1 MNLAEEMY
9 TPVRSNVLSLLQPA
23 FLQIS
28 AVCFLGIK
36 FNQVTHFASP
46 DNVTTLPGTLP
57 SLLFSLARYGHLRGF
72 LTDEIHGQ
80 TLTPAPFTNLYFG
93 AIMPRNLARNFFKRK
108 YERSWKSQC
117 TSQGRLFYHLS
128 CQVHRIKTYNG
139 GRKSHSSPYMNKH
152 TQTIN
157 IYTLTFKDSVAR
169 AAYWLTKQSPTLPT
183 ASYSNTARD
192 QFCLIGWNHVTMIL
206 VFTQL
211 VSCGVCMG
219 YSIQIQKKRKEM
231 GRTLHQNPPL
241 GHTQCHSQ
249 GVGGN
254 QWEMLYWLGMG
265 GGIWHRRNA
274 AVPLWIFFSTR
285 CSDVPV
291 L

>member
-46 DNVTTLPGTLP
+46 DDVATLPGTLP

-192 QFCLIGWNHVTMIL
+192 QFCLIVRMK
-206 VFTQL
+206 
-211 VSCGVCMG
+211 SCHYDSGFHTAGLMWSLHG
-219 YSIQIQKKRKEM
+219 LFHTNTEKKKGDGQNTAPKPSPGAHSVPQPGS
-231 GRTLHQNPPL
+231 GRESMRDALL
-241 GHTQCHSQ
+241 IGD
-249 GVGGN
+249 G
-254 QWEMLYWLGMG
+254 
-265 GGIWHRRNA
+265 RR
-274 AVPLWIFFSTR
+274 STAQT
-285 CSDVPV
+285 
-291 L
+291 

>member
-46 DNVTTLPGTLP
+46 DDVTTLPGTLP

-139 GRKSHSSPYMNKH
+139 GRKSHSSLYMNKH

-169 AAYWLTKQSPTLPT
+169 AAY
-183 ASYSNTARD
+183 
-192 QFCLIGWNHVTMIL
+192 
-206 VFTQL
+206 
-211 VSCGVCMG
+211 
-219 YSIQIQKKRKEM
+219 
-231 GRTLHQNPPL
+231 
-241 GHTQCHSQ
+241 
-249 GVGGN
+249 
-254 QWEMLYWLGMG
+254 
-265 GGIWHRRNA
+265 
-274 AVPLWIFFSTR
+274 
-285 CSDVPV
+285 
-291 L
+291 